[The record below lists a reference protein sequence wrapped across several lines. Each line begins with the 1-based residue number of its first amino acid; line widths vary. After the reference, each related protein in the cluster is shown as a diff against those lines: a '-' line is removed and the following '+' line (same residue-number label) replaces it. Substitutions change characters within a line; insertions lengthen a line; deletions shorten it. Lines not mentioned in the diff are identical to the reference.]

1 MDTVDNGPLRE
12 AGNRF
17 PSTLTGSL
25 ASGSNTGP
33 LSQATHFI
41 RKIDKFRLEKNYR
54 IKLAN
59 SEIVLLKMGKKG
71 EIYTTKELREKMGLK
86 ANQKLRAAISQDGK
100 RLVIETIPSLEEI
113 LRRKPVLT
121 ITPQEAEEI
130 SEREQKRRGAYG
142 I

>member
-1 MDTVDNGPLRE
+1 
-12 AGNRF
+12 
-17 PSTLTGSL
+17 
-25 ASGSNTGP
+25 
-33 LSQATHFI
+33 
-41 RKIDKFRLEKNYR
+41 
-54 IKLAN
+54 
-59 SEIVLLKMGKKG
+59 MGKKG